1 MVFKKP
7 KHTTEH
13 KTRLGGCDRQA
24 VPCVLEII
32 NPQLQNL
39 VFMSNPRLYALVV
52 AIDNYPEPR
61 HRLKGCLA
69 DAGLLVSW
77 LQQRFPS
84 SSLHIRMLTD
94 SEASRDAV
102 ISAFSIFDDARD
114 GDCCLLYF
122 SGHGSQTVA
131 PLELRHL
138 HPGGMLESILCYDSR
153 QPGGRDLTDKELSWL
168 IWRAQRGRQ
177 LHFLSVFDCCHAG
190 SIDRNLEV
198 RARMAEPAFLPARI
212 EDFVGFADYRL
223 QEVDGQK
230 QYTPPRGRRV
240 LLSACRDHETAKE
253 LVIKGKT
260 HGAFTYSL
268 LEVLSQYPAGL
279 SYTSLLGHLQ
289 LRVAGHVGQQTPQ
302 LSLQEAADGRLGF
315 LGQQRD
321 ASTHF
326 VAAYDRSLQNW
337 YVNAGLVHGLPG
349 GTDLAFDIFLPDQP
363 PMQAL
368 GRDPEASRCL
378 LSGLERAG
386 LDIQQTYAAAIR
398 AGLPQLSLRLPA
410 DATPAQLSRLQ
421 DAFEKGAFNSLSLLP
436 AGSEGAELDIVFKE
450 NACVL
455 QRPGDPRPLFRRV
468 VCDDAAGATRF
479 FEAASRVANWQ
490 RVLAIQNPYSSLA
503 VGRDFEI
510 RWWRVADPVRW
521 NMQDDNPALEPV
533 DDLEAPQIFAYG
545 YDSTD
550 NSGNPWRSPGF
561 QLQIRNTGQR
571 PLFFSAVNLTASF
584 RISNALLSKE
594 NSLLQPGQSAF
605 LTDEPGDGH
614 AYHSIPFIMDEDL
627 LKAGVSQIN
636 EYIKLFVSTKEIDTH
651 RFNQEAL
658 LMDDQPVV
666 HKRAGRQSIARPVA
680 DDWLVVDLTATVV
693 HPGMRVPLVGGRS
706 TEVTKGVQVRLPAG
720 CTALAALNA
729 GEVSARDLGRPAL
742 PGSQPGWAL
751 HALQTNRSGAA
762 PLNVLELFD
771 LQAGELVS
779 PLNPAFIE
787 LDSAVEADEL
797 LVPVGYDTATG
808 LYYPLGMMES
818 DSLLRLDELPE
829 ATPESSR
836 SLGGSIKIF
845 FLKTTARLLGHTYDY
860 PQLAVAS
867 LQADETQPMG
877 LRVVYEKNAAS
888 VAAAVGSARSIALFI
903 HGIIGDT
910 SESPK
915 ALALARDSAGQELAK
930 RYDLVLTFD
939 YENLNDP
946 IAVTARHFKEKLVLA
961 GLGPGH
967 GKVLHVFAHSMGGLV
982 SRWMIEREGGHAM
995 VSHLFQLGTPNL
1007 GSPWSSVYQLASVL
1021 LTKAING
1028 SALLKPWLTS
1038 LRLLGKWADKLFFTL
1053 QEMHED
1059 SDFLRQQLNTAV
1071 PDPGIPYSII
1081 AGNTQL
1087 IPRPVDDAEDKLLEK
1102 VLRRFHGIH
1111 YVALDKLL
1119 FRSPNDIAVSV
1130 EHCQKF
1136 PGAETRLYPPT
1147 VAMAACDHMSYFAD
1161 PDGLAKLAALVEKA
1175 WQPVD

>member
-1 MVFKKP
+1 
-7 KHTTEH
+7 
-13 KTRLGGCDRQA
+13 
-24 VPCVLEII
+24 
-32 NPQLQNL
+32 
-39 VFMSNPRLYALVV
+39 MSNPRLYALVV
-52 AIDNYPEPR
+52 AIDNYPEAR

-69 DAGLLVSW
+69 DARLLVSW
-77 LQQRFPS
+77 LQQQFPS
-84 SSLHIRMLTD
+84 SSLHIRMLAD

-102 ISAFSIFDDARD
+102 INAFSIFEDARD
-114 GDCCLLYF
+114 GDSCLLYF

-131 PLELRHL
+131 PLALRHL
-138 HPGGMLESILCYDSR
+138 HPGGMLESVLCYDSR
-153 QPGGRDLTDKELSWL
+153 QEGGRDLTDKELSWL

-190 SIDRNLEV
+190 SIDRNHGV
-198 RARMAEPAFLPARI
+198 KARMAEPAFLPTRI
-212 EDFVGFADYRL
+212 EDFLGFADYRL

-253 LVIKGKT
+253 LVINGKT
-260 HGAFTYSL
+260 QGAFTYSL

-279 SYTSLLGHLQ
+279 SYTSLLGHLK

-302 LSLQEAADGRLGF
+302 LSLQEATDGRLGF
-315 LGQQRD
+315 LGLQRD

-326 VAAYDRSLQNW
+326 VAAYDRSLQDW
-337 YVNAGLVHGLPG
+337 YVNAGRMHGLPAD
-349 GTDLAFDIFLPDQP
+349 TDLAFEIFLPDQP
-363 PMQAL
+363 SMLAV

-386 LDIQQTYAAAIR
+386 LDVQQTYAAAIR

-421 DAFEKGAFNSLSLLP
+421 EAFEKGAFNSLSLLP
-436 AGSEGAELDIVFKE
+436 AGSEGAELDIVFRE

-468 VCDDAAGATRF
+468 VCDDVAGATRF
-479 FEAASRVANWQ
+479 FEAATRVANWQ

-521 NMQDDNPALEPV
+521 NLQDDNPALEPV
-533 DDLEAPQIFAYG
+533 EDFEVPQIFAYG
-545 YDSTD
+545 YDSAD
-550 NSGNPWRSPGF
+550 SSGNPWRPPGF

-571 PLFFSAVNLTASF
+571 PLFFSAVNLTPSLG
-584 RISNALLSKE
+584 ISNALLSKE

-627 LKAGVSQIN
+627 LKAGVSQVN

-658 LMDDQPVV
+658 EMDDQPVV
-666 HKRAGRQSIARPVA
+666 HKRAGRQGIARPSA

-693 HPGMRVPLVGGRS
+693 HPGSRVPLVGGRS
-706 TEVTKGVQVRLPAG
+706 TEVIKGVQVRLPAG
-720 CTALAALNA
+720 CAALAALNA
-729 GEVSARDLGRPAL
+729 GEVSARDLGRPTL
-742 PGSQPGWAL
+742 PGSQPGWTL
-751 HALQTNRSGAA
+751 HALQTSRSGAA
-762 PLNVLELFD
+762 PLSVLELFD

-818 DSLLRLDELPE
+818 ERLVRLDELPE

-877 LRVVYEKNAAS
+877 LRVVYEKNTAA

-946 IAVTARHFKEKLVLA
+946 IVATARRFKEKLVQA

-967 GKVLHVFAHSMGGLV
+967 GKVLHVFSHSMGGLV
-982 SRWMIEREGGHAM
+982 SRWMIEREGGKEM

-1021 LTKAING
+1021 LTKAVNG
-1028 SALLKPWLTS
+1028 AALLKPWLPA
-1038 LRLLGKWADKLFFTL
+1038 LRILGKGVNQLFVTL

-1059 SDFLRQQLNTAV
+1059 SDFLQQHLNAAV

-1087 IPRPVDDAEDKLLEK
+1087 IPRPAGDAEDKLLEK

-1130 EHCQKF
+1130 EHCREVPEAAARRF
-1136 PGAETRLYPPT
+1136 PPT
-1147 VAMAACDHMSYFAD
+1147 AVEAACDHMSYFAD
-1161 PDGLAKLAALVEKA
+1161 PDSLAKLSFLVEKA
-1175 WQPVD
+1175 WQQVD